1 MIRMWVYFGDLGGAL
16 DLRSV
21 DVSRLPF
28 LKGTVERGGGVCSLG
43 WALRGLRRE
52 VHTGPCAPW
61 GVGGQGR
68 QDRRVSMAGVWRRPP
83 LRGRLT
89 RMERNLR

>member
-28 LKGTVERGGGVCSLG
+28 LKGTVERGGGGSVP
-43 WALRGLRRE
+43 WVGLS
-52 VHTGPCAPW
+52 GA
-61 GVGGQGR
+61 
-68 QDRRVSMAGVWRRPP
+68 
-83 LRGRLT
+83 
-89 RMERNLR
+89 